1 MRNWQKTIFVR
12 PRKWSR
18 QINDKRVVTQAGG
31 RSFYLLW
38 RLTQAGD
45 EFIEIAPHRQAI
57 CEGELS
63 ETGKRGRIQRKGRHD
78 AASGRSVKL
87 GGESIMLEMLVS
99 PDAGG
104 TVADRLDVGAKVW
117 RARAAIAD
125 EEILAGT
132 LAVQSFAHVIVVRDA
147 IRAAAIVP
155 RADLAGGF
163 RVVSVVIVVE
173 EHKQSHLLYRGR

>member
-1 MRNWQKTIFVR
+1 
-12 PRKWSR
+12 
-18 QINDKRVVTQAGG
+18 
-31 RSFYLLW
+31 
-38 RLTQAGD
+38 
-45 EFIEIAPHRQAI
+45 
-57 CEGELS
+57 
-63 ETGKRGRIQRKGRHD
+63 
-78 AASGRSVKL
+78 
-87 GGESIMLEMLVS
+87 MLEMLVS